1 MDEEGYYVREQILS
15 PHQFGIPQIRQ
26 RIFIVALRKENV
38 QNYEKF
44 KFPEI
49 TNEDYNVDSL
59 KCSDLSHRE
68 EKLYAITD
76 EQRRIFK
83 HWNILTKAVLS
94 ENKKF
99 PSPTW
104 AMEFDREYELEG
116 KFPLNK
122 RTQQELFE
130 ELSKE
135 QLVVDENLSKEELI
149 AYYPPYIRTINRS
162 IPKWKKRFIQNNR
175 NFWKENK
182 NLVPKNWLAKT
193 RTFED
198 TYQKLEWHVGKEAK
212 TEEDYDI
219 LKWMIHLR
227 PSGIRVSK
235 LNHIPALVAI
245 SQIPIIGP
253 WGRRITPREAA
264 NAQSFNPNFK
274 LHEHIAVSYK
284 QLGNSV
290 NVDIVRL
297 IFMEILKLNIK
308 PKSNN
313 KHIFDLEKQKHAD
326 FIQ

>member
-1 MDEEGYYVREQILS
+1 
-15 PHQFGIPQIRQ
+15 
-26 RIFIVALRKENV
+26 
-38 QNYEKF
+38 
-44 KFPEI
+44 
-49 TNEDYNVDSL
+49 
-59 KCSDLSHRE
+59 
-68 EKLYAITD
+68 
-76 EQRRIFK
+76 
-83 HWNILTKAVLS
+83 
-94 ENKKF
+94 
-99 PSPTW
+99 
-104 AMEFDREYELEG
+104 MEFDREYELEG